1 MFNSKGVLRYFQNI
15 VTIKYREYLNI
26 YPSIELVSSFNPVV
40 IENLCF
46 IICQKKFEIMLR
58 EQFG

>member
-15 VTIKYREYLNI
+15 VTIKYRDYLNI
-26 YPSIELVSSFNPVV
+26 YPSIELVSSFNSVV
-40 IENLCF
+40 IENLSF